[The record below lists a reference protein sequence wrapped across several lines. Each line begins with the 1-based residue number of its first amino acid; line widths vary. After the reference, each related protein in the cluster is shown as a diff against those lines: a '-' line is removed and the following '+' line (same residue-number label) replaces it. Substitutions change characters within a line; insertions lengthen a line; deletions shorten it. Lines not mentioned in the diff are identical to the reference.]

1 MSLKTPKFNPDN
13 AYECLEAVKKSCK
26 SGNRARFKGQDFQI
40 FSDTLY
46 YYKQGKHQLTLGY
59 NLLEE
64 LWYNKPT
71 LRLDQLRQPSL
82 AAKFRTLKINF
93 LK

>member
-1 MSLKTPKFNPDN
+1 MFGSS
-13 AYECLEAVKKSCK
+13 KKIRK

-46 YYKQGKHQLTLGY
+46 YYKQGKHQLTLGD

-64 LWYNKPT
+64 L
-71 LRLDQLRQPSL
+71 
-82 AAKFRTLKINF
+82 
-93 LK
+93 